1 MVLIN
6 YLFCII
12 LSIGNYSK
20 TLVLQ
25 WNFVADTYN
34 FKLIFS
40 MANVNFIVDI
50 KLQPKNSLHSA
61 FQTK

>member
-40 MANVNFIVDI
+40 MANVNFIADI

-61 FQTK
+61 FQTI